1 MPELTSVT
9 MTRARGS
16 TGNESLNTRRLAIT
30 VFILSVLILSLSSL
44 DSSNRVRGTSL
55 EFMKGV
61 GFPAFT
67 PNGYESADASGQL
80 QLVPGLGADW
90 VAIIVTLYQDTGT
103 STTQYNDPTRT
114 PSDISLTTII
124 GLAHSLG
131 LKVLLKPHL
140 GVLDGTNHQDIHP
153 SDVNA
158 WFQSWDQNMLH
169 YAQLAAQNNVEM
181 FWIGGELDTMDGYA
195 ANWRQIVS
203 DVRGVYSGPLVY
215 GSSQK
220 MQHFMTITWWD
231 AVDYAGIDAYFPL
244 ATQTSNPTLDDLN
257 ASWANWI
264 TLLNGWQRTI
274 GKPVIFTEIGYN
286 SVVGANVNPAI
297 TIQQINAQ
305 GIPIDLNLQALLY
318 TSMFQ
323 KLYVIPWFRGMFIWF
338 WPTKTNLQGP
348 NDRGF
353 SPQGKPAQD
362 ALTQWYHQDWNSPMG
377 NGGGV
382 TSITS
387 INSTTNT
394 QSSASTTTSSKQ
406 SRVSQTT
413 STSSSRTTSSSLVSS
428 STYSSAS
435 TTSTVTTSS
444 LTTVVSTS
452 VPTMTVVNTPTTTSS
467 STTISVSTPMVQ
479 PAIPGFPW
487 ESIIAGI
494 MLGMTALAI
503 VRRRKK

>member
-1 MPELTSVT
+1 MNGGINIRHDDQFRS
-9 MTRARGS
+9 S
-16 TGNESLNTRRLAIT
+16 DGNESLNIRRLVTT
-30 VFILSVLILSLSSL
+30 VFILSVLVLSFSSL
-44 DSSNRVRGTSL
+44 DSSNRVRATNL
-55 EFMKGV
+55 EFVKGV
-61 GFPAFT
+61 GFPSFT
-67 PNGYESADASGQL
+67 PNGYESTDASGQL

-103 STTQYNDPTRT
+103 STTQYNDLTKT
-114 PSDISLTTII
+114 PSDVSLTTII

-158 WFQSWDQNMLH
+158 WFQSWNQNMLH
-169 YAQLAAQNNVEM
+169 YAQLAAQTNVEM

-195 ANWRQIVS
+195 TNWRQIVS

-244 ATQTSNPTLDDLN
+244 ATQTNNPTLEDLN
-257 ASWANWI
+257 ASWATEI
-264 TLLNGWQRTI
+264 KFLNTWQATI
-274 GKPVIFTEIGYN
+274 NKPVIFTEIGY
-286 SVVGANVNPAI
+286 SSIVGANVNPAI

-305 GIPIDLNLQALLY
+305 DIPIDLNLQDLLY

-323 KLYVIPWFRGMFIWF
+323 KLYAIPWFRGMFIWF

-362 ALTQWYHQDWNSPMG
+362 VLTQWYHQDWNSPRSSES
-377 NGGGV
+377 GV
-382 TSITS
+382 T
-387 INSTTNT
+387 STTNT
-394 QSSASTTTSSKQ
+394 ESSANTTTGSNTLQ
-406 SRVSQTT
+406 
-413 STSSSRTTSSSLVSS
+413 
-428 STYSSAS
+428 
-435 TTSTVTTSS
+435 
-444 LTTVVSTS
+444 
-452 VPTMTVVNTPTTTSS
+452 TPT
-467 STTISVSTPMVQ
+467 IL
-479 PAIPGFPW
+479 GFPW
-487 ESIIAGI
+487 ESILLGI
-494 MLGMTALAI
+494 IIGLTALALA
-503 VRRRKK
+503 RRRRTSDRRL